1 MRVDWSDEALADLL
15 DAYAF
20 IAADNPSAAERV
32 QDRLIEVARTLSDM
46 PNRGREGRQT
56 GTRELTVLGTPYLIV
71 YAVGDEAVTILR
83 LWHGA
88 REPFA

>member
-32 QDRLIEVARTLSDM
+32 QDRMVQAASTLSEL
-46 PNRGREGRQT
+46 PNRGREGSRG
-56 GTRELTVLGTPYLIV
+56 GTRELKVSGTPYLMV
-71 YAVGDEAVTILR
+71 YTVGDEAVTILR

>member
-1 MRVDWSDEALADLL
+1 MVGRGVADLL

-32 QDRLIEVARTLSDM
+32 QDRLVEAARTLRDL
-46 PNRGREGRQT
+46 PNRGREGRKH
-56 GTRELTVLGTPYLIV
+56 GTRELKVSDTPYLIV
-71 YAVGDEAVTILR
+71 YTVGGEAVTILR

-88 REPFA
+88 RKPFE

>member
-20 IAADNPSAAERV
+20 IEADNPSAAERV
-32 QDRLIEVARTLSDM
+32 QDRLVQAAETLSNL
-46 PNRGREGRQT
+46 PHRGREGRRA
-56 GTRELTVLGTPYLIV
+56 GTRELVVQQTPYLVV
-71 YAVGDEAVTILR
+71 YTVGEQDITILR

>member
-32 QDRLIEVARTLSDM
+32 QDRLVEAARTLRDL
-46 PNRGREGRQT
+46 PNRGREGRKHR
-56 GTRELTVLGTPYLIV
+56 TRK
-71 YAVGDEAVTILR
+71 
-83 LWHGA
+83 
-88 REPFA
+88 PFE

>member
-1 MRVDWSDEALADLL
+1 MRVDWSDEALTDLL

-20 IAADNPSAAERV
+20 IAADNPLAAERV
-32 QDRLIEVARTLSDM
+32 QDRLVNVARTLSDL
-46 PNRGREGRQT
+46 PNRGRAGRKV
-56 GTRELTVLGTPYLIV
+56 GTRELMVSGTPYLIV
-71 YAVGDEAVTILR
+71 YTIGGEAVTILR

>member
-1 MRVDWSDEALADLL
+1 MRVDWTDEALADLL

-32 QDRLIEVARTLSDM
+32 QDRLIEAARTLSDM
-46 PNRGREGRQT
+46 PNRGREGRQA

-88 REPFA
+88 REPLA

>member
-1 MRVDWSDEALADLL
+1 MRVEWSDEALADLL

-32 QDRLIEVARTLSDM
+32 QDRLIEVARTLGDL
-46 PNRGREGRQT
+46 PNRGREGSR
-56 GTRELTVLGTPYLIV
+56 GTRELTVSGTPYLIV
-71 YAVGDEAVTILR
+71 YAVGDDAVTIIR